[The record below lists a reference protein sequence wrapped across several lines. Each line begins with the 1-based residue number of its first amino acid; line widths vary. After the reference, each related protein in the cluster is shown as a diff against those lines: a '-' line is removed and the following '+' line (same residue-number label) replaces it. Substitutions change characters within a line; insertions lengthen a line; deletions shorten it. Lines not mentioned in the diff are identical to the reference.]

1 MEFKKDNITI
11 ILTKEESESINN
23 FIERGYFII
32 YQDNIDTNLDYY
44 ILLSKIWINI
54 KYKKCI
60 YNQNIMNLINKMEKK
75 YKLSI

>member
-11 ILTKEESESINN
+11 ILTKEENESINN

-60 YNQNIMNLINKMEKK
+60 YNQKIMNLINKMEKK